1 MTSAFYILGLPL
13 QEKSATPPAVASIL
27 EKSSLIIGES
37 RKYTE
42 RILSRIALLKE
53 AQVFY
58 LDNMASQEKKLLET
72 ALKSAQ
78 QQGQIVSLFSDMGM
92 PILFDPGKEILEL
105 AKKLD
110 FTFRCIPGPTSWGTA
125 CALSGWNP
133 PFFVVGFLPVKTEER
148 QVEMKK
154 LVSAPGHLVLMDTPY
169 RFQPLLSDC
178 LKVLGNHR
186 NAFIAWEIGGSEE
199 FYFWGTLKS
208 LEEVASKRA
217 MKKGEFILLIEQA
230 GVK

>member
-1 MTSAFYILGLPL
+1 MSGTFYILGLPL
-13 QEKSATPPAVASIL
+13 QEKSSTPPAVAAIL
-27 EKSSLIIGES
+27 EKSDLIVGES

-42 RILSRIALLKE
+42 RILSRINLLKD
-53 AQVFY
+53 AKVFY
-58 LDNMASQEKKLLET
+58 LDNMPSQEKKLLEH
-72 ALKSAQ
+72 ALQLASK
-78 QQGQIVSLFSDMGM
+78 QGQVVSLFSDMGM
-92 PILFDPGKEILEL
+92 PILFDPGKEILDI

-110 FTFRCIPGPTSWGTA
+110 FSFRCIPGPTSWGTA

-148 QVEMKK
+148 QLELQR
-154 LVSAPGHLVLMDTPY
+154 LVNAPGHLVLMDTPY
-169 RFQPLLSDC
+169 RFLPLLADC
-178 LKVLGNHR
+178 LKLLGSHR
-186 NAFIAWEIGGSEE
+186 NVFLAWEIGSSEE
-199 FYFWGTLKS
+199 FYFWGTLKT